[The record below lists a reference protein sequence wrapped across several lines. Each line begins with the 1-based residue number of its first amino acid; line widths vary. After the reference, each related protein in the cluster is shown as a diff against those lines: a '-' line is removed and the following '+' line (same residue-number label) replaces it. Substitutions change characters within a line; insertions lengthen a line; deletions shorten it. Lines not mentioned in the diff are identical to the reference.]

1 MRLSLGKT
9 VVFLSMLL
17 SLTLLTG
24 CSFETSEMKKT
35 DVDVLP
41 EKNRKSW
48 EQAETSPLGRY
59 PELVTYTLGQ
69 MKGLII
75 LIFRTGR
82 LMRITHIPGI

>member
-48 EQAETSPLGRY
+48 EQAETSPLG
-59 PELVTYTLGQ
+59 
-69 MKGLII
+69 KGLII

-82 LMRITHIPGI
+82 LMRTMHIPGI

>member
-17 SLTLLTG
+17 SLTFLTG

-41 EKNRKSW
+41 EKNR
-48 EQAETSPLGRY
+48 
-59 PELVTYTLGQ
+59 
-69 MKGLII
+69 
-75 LIFRTGR
+75 
-82 LMRITHIPGI
+82 

>member
-41 EKNRKSW
+41 EKNRKAGNR
-48 EQAETSPLGRY
+48 QKP
-59 PELVTYTLGQ
+59 
-69 MKGLII
+69 
-75 LIFRTGR
+75 R
-82 LMRITHIPGI
+82 LWGDIRSL

>member
-17 SLTLLTG
+17 SLTFLTG

-41 EKNRKSW
+41 VRAGNRQK
-48 EQAETSPLGRY
+48 P
-59 PELVTYTLGQ
+59 
-69 MKGLII
+69 
-75 LIFRTGR
+75 R
-82 LMRITHIPGI
+82 LWGDIRSL